1 MLTAHLNV
9 PEGGAMLEEKTYTL
23 PQLAQELGGAADR
36 QSVLKKLQ
44 RRGIAYTAEGRG
56 AKLKITIQS
65 IPDRFPTYCIRELQ
79 FAPNSD
85 FEKVRNLFYYCF
97 NDEEFFTYPDERKAA
112 ALRNAA
118 ITSHGR
124 VSPSIC
130 KSSMIWASGPKAVR
144 NLSTTLPTVEF
155 TGKPTSRNTWR
166 HGTTTG
172 AGKRNS
178 AES

>member
-97 NDEEFFTYPDERKAA
+97 NDEEFFTYPD
-112 ALRNAA
+112 
-118 ITSHGR
+118 
-124 VSPSIC
+124 
-130 KSSMIWASGPKAVR
+130 
-144 NLSTTLPTVEF
+144 LSLIHISEPTRR
-155 TGKPTSRNTWR
+155 S
-166 HGTTTG
+166 
-172 AGKRNS
+172 
-178 AES
+178 

>member
-1 MLTAHLNV
+1 
-9 PEGGAMLEEKTYTL
+9 MLEEKTYTL

-112 ALRNAA
+112 ALEECG
-118 ITSHGR
+118 HH
-124 VSPSIC
+124 VSRQSIAVYLQKLYDLGLWS
-130 KSSMIWASGPKAVR
+130 KSSQEFVYYFAHGGVYREADKQEYVPAISSEICVEASPVA
-144 NLSTTLPTVEF
+144 
-155 TGKPTSRNTWR
+155 
-166 HGTTTG
+166 
-172 AGKRNS
+172 AGDI
-178 AES
+178 